1 MMENP
6 WVVAV
11 VTVLIIGLSAFF
23 VAVEFALISVRR
35 NRLEEKAATSRSARA
50 ALRSSGELTLLLAG
64 SQLGITVCTL
74 ALGAITKPAV
84 HHWLT
89 PLFEH
94 WGAALWLADAA
105 GFVLALIIVTFLHL
119 VVGEMA
125 PKSWAIAHPETS
137 ATVLALPMRAFMWC
151 TRPLLRW
158 LNSVANWC
166 LHRVGV
172 EAADEIES
180 GQDREALLVLVE
192 HSAEVGS
199 LDESYSAQLT
209 GALELDRL
217 TLGEIARGSR
227 ISAVPIGSSVAD
239 VQAVSIASGHLRI
252 LVGSDQRIDGMVH
265 VRDTLTALPT
275 DGLTR
280 WLRPVEVLTA
290 QTKVYDAL
298 AHMRR
303 TSSHLVLVAEAGE
316 PVGVVTMA
324 DLLKGLFPIS
334 ERSA

>member
-1 MMENP
+1 MDNP
-6 WVVAV
+6 WMVAV

-64 SQLGITVCTL
+64 SQLGITVATL

-89 PLFEH
+89 PLFES
-94 WGAALWLADAA
+94 WGLALWIADAS

-137 ATVLALPMRAFMWC
+137 ATLLAIPMRGFMWL

-158 LNSVANWC
+158 LNAAANWC
-166 LHRVGV
+166 LRKVGV
-172 EAADEIES
+172 EATDEIES
-180 GQDREALLVLVE
+180 GQNSDALLHLVE

-199 LDESYSAQLT
+199 LGETYSAQLT
-209 GALELDRL
+209 SALELDKI
-217 TLGEIARGSR
+217 TLGEVARSAG
-227 ISAVPIGSSVAD
+227 ISAVPIGSTVAD
-239 VQAVSIASGHLRI
+239 VQAVSVASGHLRI
-252 LVGSDQRIDGMVH
+252 LVISDPEVAGMVH

-275 DGLTR
+275 DGLTP
-280 WLRPVEVLTA
+280 WLRRVEMLPA
-290 QTKVYDAL
+290 KTKVYDAL

-303 TSSHLVLVAEAGE
+303 TSSHLVLVAEAGK

-334 ERSA
+334 ERAS